1 MTAKKS
7 TAKSASGDRVVVEN
21 VNHPGKTSTVDGA
34 KYREAKT
41 ALLAALPKSG
51 GLTQAEMIVGQVAPA
66 RRARAEG
73 GLVDEV
79 RAARSRGEARRG
91 ARREEADS
99 LAPWV
104 TVPSAWEP
112 LQPDRRQLLAK

>member
-51 GLTQAEMIVGQVAPA
+51 GLTQAEMIVGV
-66 RRARAEG
+66 
-73 GLVDEV
+73 
-79 RAARSRGEARRG
+79 RSRLRGELAQKAGWWTKCVQLDLEAKGVVVRDGKKPIRWRRG
-91 ARREEADS
+91 
-99 LAPWV
+99 
-104 TVPSAWEP
+104 
-112 LQPDRRQLLAK
+112 